1 MSSSRSAERRP
12 GVRTRADA
20 AITRSVLDASA
31 LLAYLQGEPGSSTV
45 EAALAAG
52 AVISIVNYA
61 EVLSRLADV
70 GEDPATANH
79 RLSEQGLMRGLLEVV
94 PLTEEDAVV
103 IAQLRTST
111 RAHGLSLG
119 DRACLAT
126 GLRFSGPVLTA
137 DRTWAL
143 LDVGVIVQLIRQP

>member
-1 MSSSRSAERRP
+1 M
-12 GVRTRADA
+12 
-20 AITRSVLDASA
+20 
-31 LLAYLQGEPGSSTV
+31 V
-45 EAALAAG
+45 ETALAAG

-61 EVLSRLADV
+61 EVLSRLADA

-79 RLSEQGLMRGLLEVV
+79 RLCEQGLIGGLLEVV

-103 IAQLRTST
+103 IAQLRAST
-111 RAHGLSLG
+111 RTHGLSLG

-126 GLRFSGPVLTA
+126 GLRFSWPVVTA

-143 LDVGVIVQLIRQP
+143 LDVGVIVHLIRQPC